1 MKILIDGRG
10 IKKTGIGRYIE
21 NTLKEVLKIDKS
33 NQYELLLRDEDL
45 EKLDLKAD
53 NLTFVKTTANFFGV
67 KEQTEILSIIKE
79 RKPDLVHFTNFNF
92 PVAYGGK
99 FVITIHDLTLLH
111 FRNLR
116 NSIARKAYYML
127 KEQVMRN
134 VVLKQ
139 GMKKAEV
146 VIVPSDYV
154 KEDVAKTFKVR
165 RNKITVT
172 YEAADTEFS
181 KGRIN
186 LDKKGINKPFI
197 LYVGNAYPH
206 KNLER
211 MIIAFGKLITDY
223 VLDYQLVIAGKK
235 DSFHKNL
242 EEAVKESGLEDRV
255 IFTGFVTD
263 QELAGLYKNAKLYVF
278 PSLSEGF
285 GLPPLEAMAHD
296 LPVASSNATCMPEI
310 LGDAAVYFDPK
321 SVDDMAKAMLK
332 VLTDQKLLEQLIK
345 KGRAQVKQYSW
356 KKTALATLNIYNN
369 VLNKKG

>member
-1 MKILIDGRG
+1 MLFR
-10 IKKTGIGRYIE
+10 
-21 NTLKEVLKIDKS
+21 S
-33 NQYELLLRDEDL
+33 
-45 EKLDLKAD
+45 
-53 NLTFVKTTANFFGV
+53 
-67 KEQTEILSIIKE
+67 KE

-139 GMKKAEV
+139 GMKKADV
-146 VIVPSDYV
+146 VIVPSEYV
-154 KEDVAKTFKVR
+154 KEDVANTFKVR
-165 RNKITVT
+165 RNKIAVT

-181 KGRIN
+181 RGRIN
-186 LDKKGINKPFI
+186 LEKKGINKPYI

-211 MIIAFGKLITDY
+211 MIIAFGKLITEY
-223 VLDYQLVIAGKK
+223 LLDYQLVIAGKK

-242 EEAVKESGLEDRV
+242 EEAVTEAGLQDRV

-263 QELAGLYKNAKLYVF
+263 QELAGLYKSAKLYVF

-321 SVDDMAKAMLK
+321 RVDDMAKAMLMI
-332 VLTDQKLLEQLIK
+332 LTDQKLSEALIK
-345 KGRAQVKQYSW
+345 KGRAQVKKYSW
-356 KKTALATLNIYNN
+356 KKTALATLDIYNN